1 MKSIRIPEMMFDR
14 MFIRT
19 LASSAKTVK
28 PPVQLFGLDGTYA
41 TALFTAA
48 SKSSS
53 VEAASK
59 SLNSLSQ
66 TIEKDPKLKEILA
79 NPALSAQD
87 RKLVAESLAGLPN
100 MDSSVVNLL
109 KVLAENNRL
118 DIFTKV
124 NSQFTTLTDAYN
136 GLIKGTVISA
146 QPLDSKSF
154 KRIEKALGQSK
165 LVGQGKTL
173 KLENS
178 VKPEIQGG
186 LIVEIA
192 DKTVD
197 LSIATKI
204 QRLNKLLDESI

>member
-1 MKSIRIPEMMFDR
+1 MFGKV
-14 MFIRT
+14 FLRT
-19 LASSAKTVK
+19 LASSAKAGVK

-48 SKSSS
+48 SKTTSI
-53 VEAASK
+53 EAAAK
-59 SLNSLSQ
+59 SLNSLAQ
-66 TIEKDPKLKEILA
+66 TVEKDSKLKEILS

-87 RKLVAESLAGLPN
+87 RNLVVKTLTQQSSI
-100 MDSSVVNLL
+100 DSTVVNLL

-118 DIFTKV
+118 DLFTKV
-124 NSQFTTLTDAYN
+124 GTQFATLTDAYN
-136 GLIKGTVISA
+136 GLVKATAITA
-146 QPLDSKSF
+146 QPLDPKSL
-154 KRIEKALGQSK
+154 KRIEKALAQSN
-165 LVGQGKTL
+165 LVGQNKTL

-204 QRLNKLLDESI
+204 QKLNKVLQESI

>member
-1 MKSIRIPEMMFDR
+1 MMFGR
-14 MFIRT
+14 VFARS
-19 LASSAKTVK
+19 LASTAKAVK

-53 VEAASK
+53 IEAASK
-59 SLNSLSQ
+59 SLTGLSQ
-66 TIEKDPKLKEILA
+66 TIAKDPKLQEILE

-87 RKLVAESLAGLPN
+87 RNLVVKTLSEQPGV
-100 MDSSVVNLL
+100 DSTVVNLL

-124 NSQFTTLTDAYN
+124 NAQFTTLTDAYN
-136 GLIKGTVISA
+136 GLIKGTVITA

-154 KRIEKALGQSK
+154 KRIEKALGQSS

-178 VKPEIQGG
+178 VRPEIQGG

-197 LSIATKI
+197 LSIASKI
-204 QRLNKLLDESI
+204 QKLNKVLDESI

>member
-1 MKSIRIPEMMFDR
+1 MMFGR
-14 MFIRT
+14 VFVRS
-19 LASSAKTVK
+19 LASGTKAIK

-53 VEAASK
+53 IEAVSK

-66 TIEKDPKLKEILA
+66 TIEKDPKLRDILA
-79 NPALSAQD
+79 NPALSSQD
-87 RKLVAESLAGLPN
+87 RNLVVKTLSEQPN
-100 MDSSVVNLL
+100 VDSTVVNLL

-136 GLIKGTVISA
+136 GLVKGTVITA

-154 KRIEKALGQSK
+154 KRIEKALAQSS

-197 LSIATKI
+197 LSIASKI
-204 QRLNKLLDESI
+204 QKLNKVLDESI

>member
-1 MKSIRIPEMMFDR
+1 MMFGR
-14 MFIRT
+14 VFVRS
-19 LASSAKTVK
+19 LASSTKAVK

-48 SKSSS
+48 SKNSSI
-53 VEAASK
+53 EAVSK

-66 TIEKDPKLKEILA
+66 TIEKDPKLKDILA
-79 NPALSAQD
+79 NPALSSQD
-87 RKLVAESLAGLPN
+87 RNVVVKTLSEQPN
-100 MDSSVVNLL
+100 VDSTVVNLL

-136 GLIKGTVISA
+136 GLVKGTVITA

-154 KRIEKALGQSK
+154 KRIERALAQSN

-197 LSIATKI
+197 LSIASKI
-204 QRLNKLLDESI
+204 QKLNKVLDESI

>member
-1 MKSIRIPEMMFDR
+1 MFGR
-14 MFIRT
+14 VFARS
-19 LASSAKTVK
+19 LASSAKAVK

-53 VEAASK
+53 IEAASK
-59 SLNSLSQ
+59 SLNTLSQ

-79 NPALSAQD
+79 NPALSSQD
-87 RKLVAESLAGLPN
+87 RSLVVKTLSQQPGV
-100 MDSSVVNLL
+100 DSTVANLL

-124 NSQFTTLTDAYN
+124 NAQFTTLTDAYN
-136 GLIKGTVISA
+136 GLVKGTVITA

-154 KRIEKALGQSK
+154 KRIEKALGQSS

-197 LSIATKI
+197 LSIASKI
-204 QRLNKLLDESI
+204 QKLNKVLDESI